1 MKPIKKSMRGI
12 LSAFLAFIAVQS
24 ACLADFATPFVEINN
39 QKGEVSESYGYLVAV
54 DSDPGT
60 NYLAIVTTDTLQHI
74 VLHATARP
82 RVVEPSDL
90 GRWIRFEAQ
99 ITQTGN
105 ADNPPRLEIL
115 RTSEAKKA
123 HPWSKS
129 SNGLQCRLGPVTQEA
144 KPWNGNIRD
153 LPISVTY
160 ELRNVGDV
168 PVRFLPWF
176 TPLETPLLSNVFHV
190 ENATGE
196 GTGYVGILAK
206 RMPPT
211 REAFITIEAGQ
222 TVTNRVDLPYDFSN
236 PGTYR
241 ISAPLSQPSPGNLH
255 FYYGEDSP
263 DIALNPDHVWT
274 GTLESNEI
282 TVEIVPTRQ

>member
-99 ITQTGN
+99 ITQTG
-105 ADNPPRLEIL
+105 
-115 RTSEAKKA
+115 
-123 HPWSKS
+123 
-129 SNGLQCRLGPVTQEA
+129 
-144 KPWNGNIRD
+144 
-153 LPISVTY
+153 
-160 ELRNVGDV
+160 
-168 PVRFLPWF
+168 
-176 TPLETPLLSNVFHV
+176 
-190 ENATGE
+190 
-196 GTGYVGILAK
+196 
-206 RMPPT
+206 
-211 REAFITIEAGQ
+211 
-222 TVTNRVDLPYDFSN
+222 
-236 PGTYR
+236 
-241 ISAPLSQPSPGNLH
+241 
-255 FYYGEDSP
+255 
-263 DIALNPDHVWT
+263 
-274 GTLESNEI
+274 
-282 TVEIVPTRQ
+282 